1 MADPLRL
8 EEGAERMKGAPRLDG
23 GEHLDA
29 PQRPDDTERREREV
43 PVVNGADRLQ
53 ELRALILDPDRERIR
68 AIERKLASPALHV
81 EEVAKVLPEAI
92 TRRAATDDRIGAALG
107 PVVGEAIKASV
118 RRDPQP
124 LVDAIFPVIGPA
136 IRRAIA
142 NALGELVQS
151 LNTTLEHTVSLRG
164 LAWRFEAMRTGKSF
178 GEVVLSHSLVFR
190 VEQLFVI
197 HRDSGL
203 LIEHRTAPGVQALA
217 PDLVASMMTALR
229 DFARDSFSVSEHQG
243 LDSLALGDLTVWA
256 ESGPGAILA
265 AVIRGQPPLGLRETM
280 QRALEDVHM
289 AHAEEIERFGTS
301 GVPFAIREGI
311 LERCLVS
318 QATERAGSSQWRTI
332 LLGVVILAAVGWCAV
347 PRMLEQRTFDRYLDQ
362 LRREPGV
369 VVGSAGRFDGRFVIT
384 GLRDPLARDPVAL
397 AAGAGVDSSR
407 LIAKWEPYIAL
418 RPEFVVRRAQALL
431 QPSPRTTLRLSGDT
445 LVPGGVASAAWR
457 REAQR
462 LALAVPGVA
471 ALRLTELADSAEVAL
486 RATAD
491 SIESI
496 AFDYPMGA
504 AFPVAEQVVRIDS
517 LAGRLRRFLDQASG
531 GEVAARIEL
540 IGSADSVGTEE
551 TNAVLRR
558 ARAERMRSALQA
570 RGVTVQSLVAGTD
583 TTDVTRSQRKVRL
596 RITLERR

>member
-1 MADPLRL
+1 MADRLRV
-8 EEGAERMKGAPRLDG
+8 EQGEARVDGAERL
-23 GEHLDA
+23 
-29 PQRPDDTERREREV
+29 EREV
-43 PVVNGADRLQ
+43 PMTPVGGTDRLQ

-81 EEVAKVLPEAI
+81 EDVAKVLPEAI
-92 TRRAATDDRIGAALG
+92 TRRAASDERLGAALG

-124 LVDAIFPVIGPA
+124 LVDAIFPVMGPA
-136 IRRAIA
+136 IRRAIS

-164 LAWRFEAMRTGKSF
+164 LAWRWEAMRTGKSF
-178 GEVVLSHSLVFR
+178 GEVVLSHSLLFR

-197 HRDSGL
+197 HRESGL

-229 DFARDSFSVSEHQG
+229 DFARDSFSVSEQQG

-265 AVIRGQPPLGLRETM
+265 AVIRGQPPLALRETM
-280 QRALEDVHM
+280 QQALEEVHL
-289 AHAEEIERFGTS
+289 AHADEIERFGAT
-301 GVPFAIREGI
+301 GVPFAIRDGI

-318 QATERAGSSQWRTI
+318 QASESSRSGQWRTV
-332 LLGVVILAAVGWCAV
+332 LLGVAVLAAVGWCAV
-347 PRMLEQRTFDRYLDQ
+347 PRVMEQRRFDGYLDQ

-369 VVGSAGRFDGRFVIT
+369 VVGSAGRADGRFVLT
-384 GLRDPLARDPVAL
+384 GLRDPLARDPIAL
-397 AAGAGVDSSR
+397 AAAAGIDSAR
-407 LIAKWEPYIAL
+407 LSAKWEPYIAL

-431 QPSPRTTLRLSGDT
+431 HPSPRTTLRLAGDT

-457 REAQR
+457 AEAQR
-462 LALAVPGVA
+462 LALAVPGVG

-491 SIESI
+491 SIETI
-496 AFDYPMGA
+496 TFDYPLGGTTPVVAQA
-504 AFPVAEQVVRIDS
+504 ARIDS
-517 LAGRLRRFLDQASG
+517 LASRLRRFLDDAAR
-531 GEVAARIEL
+531 GERSARIEL
-540 IGSADSVGTEE
+540 IGLADSVGTEE
-551 TNAVLRR
+551 ANVALRR
-558 ARAERMRSALQA
+558 ARADRMRSALQA
-570 RGVTVQSLVAGTD
+570 RGVTVQSLSAGVDSTSTD
-583 TTDVTRSQRKVRL
+583 RTLRQVRL
-596 RITLERR
+596 RISLERR

>member
-1 MADPLRL
+1 MADRLRV
-8 EEGAERMKGAPRLDG
+8 EQGEARVDGAERL
-23 GEHLDA
+23 
-29 PQRPDDTERREREV
+29 EREV
-43 PVVNGADRLQ
+43 PMTPVGGTDRLQ

-81 EEVAKVLPEAI
+81 EDVAKVLPEAI
-92 TRRAATDDRIGAALG
+92 TRRAASDERLGAALG

-124 LVDAIFPVIGPA
+124 LVDAIFPVMGPA
-136 IRRAIA
+136 IRRAIS

-164 LAWRFEAMRTGKSF
+164 LAWRWEAMRTGKSF
-178 GEVVLSHSLVFR
+178 GEVVLSHSLLFR

-197 HRDSGL
+197 HRESGL

-229 DFARDSFSVSEHQG
+229 DFARDSFSVSEQQG

-265 AVIRGQPPLGLRETM
+265 AVIRGQPPLALRETI
-280 QRALEDVHM
+280 QQALEEVHL
-289 AHAEEIERFGTS
+289 AHADEIERFGAT
-301 GVPFAIREGI
+301 GVPFAIRDGI

-318 QATERAGSSQWRTI
+318 QASESSRSGQWRTA
-332 LLGVVILAAVGWCAV
+332 LLGVAVLAAVGWCAV
-347 PRMLEQRTFDRYLDQ
+347 PRVMEQRRFDGYLDQ

-369 VVGSAGRFDGRFVIT
+369 VVGSAGRADGRFVLT
-384 GLRDPLARDPVAL
+384 GLRDPLARDPIAL
-397 AAGAGVDSSR
+397 AAAAGIDSAR
-407 LIAKWEPYIAL
+407 LSAKWEPYIAL

-431 QPSPRTTLRLSGDT
+431 HPSPRTTLRLAGDT

-457 REAQR
+457 AEAQR
-462 LALAVPGVA
+462 LALAVPGVG

-491 SIESI
+491 SIETI
-496 AFDYPMGA
+496 TFDYPRGGTT
-504 AFPVAEQVVRIDS
+504 PVIAQAERIDS
-517 LAGRLRRFLDQASG
+517 LATRLRRFLDDAAR
-531 GEVAARIEL
+531 GERTARIEL
-540 IGSADSVGTEE
+540 IGLADSVGTEE
-551 TNAVLRR
+551 ANVALRR
-558 ARAERMRSALQA
+558 ARADRMRSALQA
-570 RGVTVQSLVAGTD
+570 RGVTMQSLSAGVD
-583 TTDVTRSQRKVRL
+583 TTSTDRTLRQVRL
-596 RITLERR
+596 RISLERR

>member
-1 MADPLRL
+1 MTPV
-8 EEGAERMKGAPRLDG
+8 G
-23 GEHLDA
+23 G
-29 PQRPDDTERREREV
+29 T
-43 PVVNGADRLQ
+43 DRLQ

-81 EEVAKVLPEAI
+81 EDVARVLPEAI
-92 TRRAATDDRIGAALG
+92 TRRAASDERLGAALG

-124 LVDAIFPVIGPA
+124 LVDAIFPVMGPA
-136 IRRAIA
+136 IRRAIS

-164 LAWRFEAMRTGKSF
+164 LAWRWEAMRTGKSF
-178 GEVVLSHSLVFR
+178 GEVVLSHSLLFR

-197 HRDSGL
+197 HRESGL

-229 DFARDSFSVSEHQG
+229 DFARDSFSVSEQQG

-265 AVIRGQPPLGLRETM
+265 AVIRGQPPLALRETM
-280 QRALEDVHM
+280 QQALEEVHL
-289 AHAEEIERFGTS
+289 AHADEIERFGAT
-301 GVPFAIREGI
+301 GVPFAIRDGI

-318 QATERAGSSQWRTI
+318 QASESSRSGQWRTV
-332 LLGVVILAAVGWCAV
+332 LLGVAVLAAVGWCAV
-347 PRMLEQRTFDRYLDQ
+347 PRVMEQRRFDGYLDQ

-369 VVGSAGRFDGRFVIT
+369 VVGSAGRADGRFVLT
-384 GLRDPLARDPVAL
+384 GLRDPLARDPIAL
-397 AAGAGVDSSR
+397 AAAAGIDSAR
-407 LIAKWEPYIAL
+407 LSAKWEPYIAL

-431 QPSPRTTLRLSGDT
+431 HPSPRTTLRLAGDT

-457 REAQR
+457 AEAQR
-462 LALAVPGVA
+462 LALAVPGVG

-491 SIESI
+491 SIETI
-496 AFDYPMGA
+496 TFDYPLGGTTPVVAQA
-504 AFPVAEQVVRIDS
+504 ARIDS
-517 LAGRLRRFLDQASG
+517 LASRLRRFLDDAAR
-531 GEVAARIEL
+531 GERSARIEL
-540 IGSADSVGTEE
+540 IGLADSVGTEE
-551 TNAVLRR
+551 ANVALRR
-558 ARAERMRSALQA
+558 ARADRMRSALQA
-570 RGVTVQSLVAGTD
+570 RGVTMQSLSAGVD
-583 TTDVTRSQRKVRL
+583 TTSTDRTLRQVRL
-596 RITLERR
+596 RISLERR

>member
-1 MADPLRL
+1 MADRLRV
-8 EEGAERMKGAPRLDG
+8 EQGEARVDGAERL
-23 GEHLDA
+23 
-29 PQRPDDTERREREV
+29 EREV
-43 PVVNGADRLQ
+43 PMTPVGGTDRLQ

-81 EEVAKVLPEAI
+81 EDVAKVLPEAI
-92 TRRAATDDRIGAALG
+92 TRRAASDERLGAALG

-124 LVDAIFPVIGPA
+124 LVDAIFPVMGPA
-136 IRRAIA
+136 IRRAIS

-164 LAWRFEAMRTGKSF
+164 LAWRWEAMRTGKSF
-178 GEVVLSHSLVFR
+178 GEVVLSHSLLFR

-197 HRDSGL
+197 HRESGL

-229 DFARDSFSVSEHQG
+229 DFARDSFSVSEQQG

-265 AVIRGQPPLGLRETM
+265 AVIRGQPPLALRETM
-280 QRALEDVHM
+280 QQALEEVHL
-289 AHAEEIERFGTS
+289 AHADEIERFGAT
-301 GVPFAIREGI
+301 GVPFAIRDGI

-318 QATERAGSSQWRTI
+318 QASESSRSGQWRTV
-332 LLGVVILAAVGWCAV
+332 LLGVAVLAAVGWCAV
-347 PRMLEQRTFDRYLDQ
+347 PRVMEQRRFDGYLDQ

-369 VVGSAGRFDGRFVIT
+369 VVGSAGRADGRFVLT
-384 GLRDPLARDPVAL
+384 GLRDPLARDPIAL
-397 AAGAGVDSSR
+397 AAAAGIDSAR
-407 LIAKWEPYIAL
+407 LSAKWEPYIAL

-431 QPSPRTTLRLSGDT
+431 HPSPRTTLRLAGDT

-457 REAQR
+457 AEAQR
-462 LALAVPGVA
+462 FALAVPGVG

-491 SIESI
+491 SIETI
-496 AFDYPMGA
+496 TFDYPRGGTT
-504 AFPVAEQVVRIDS
+504 PVIAQAERIDS
-517 LAGRLRRFLDQASG
+517 LATRLRRFLDD
-531 GEVAARIEL
+531 AARGERTARVEL
-540 IGSADSVGTEE
+540 IGLADSVGTEE
-551 TNAVLRR
+551 ANVALRR
-558 ARAERMRSALQA
+558 ARADRMRSALQA
-570 RGVTVQSLVAGTD
+570 RGVTMQSLSAGVD
-583 TTDVTRSQRKVRL
+583 TTSTDRTLRQVRL
-596 RITLERR
+596 RISLERR

>member
-1 MADPLRL
+1 MADRLRV
-8 EEGAERMKGAPRLDG
+8 EQGEARVDGAERL
-23 GEHLDA
+23 
-29 PQRPDDTERREREV
+29 EREV
-43 PVVNGADRLQ
+43 PMTPVGGTDRLQ

-81 EEVAKVLPEAI
+81 EDVAKVLPEAI
-92 TRRAATDDRIGAALG
+92 TRRAASDERLGAALG

-124 LVDAIFPVIGPA
+124 LVDAIFPVMGPA
-136 IRRAIA
+136 IRRAIS

-164 LAWRFEAMRTGKSF
+164 LAWRWEAMRTGKSF
-178 GEVVLSHSLVFR
+178 GEVVLSHSLLFR

-197 HRDSGL
+197 HRESGL

-229 DFARDSFSVSEHQG
+229 DFARDSFSVSEQQG

-265 AVIRGQPPLGLRETM
+265 AVIRGQPPLALRETI
-280 QRALEDVHM
+280 QQALEEVHL
-289 AHAEEIERFGTS
+289 AHADEIERFGAT
-301 GVPFAIREGI
+301 GVPFAIRDGI

-318 QATERAGSSQWRTI
+318 QASESSRSGQWRTA
-332 LLGVVILAAVGWCAV
+332 LLGVAVLAAVGWCAV
-347 PRMLEQRTFDRYLDQ
+347 PRVMEQRRFDGYLDQ

-369 VVGSAGRFDGRFVIT
+369 VVGSAGRADGRFVLT
-384 GLRDPLARDPVAL
+384 GLRDPLARDPIAL
-397 AAGAGVDSSR
+397 AAAAGIDSAR
-407 LIAKWEPYIAL
+407 LSAKWEPYIAL

-431 QPSPRTTLRLSGDT
+431 HPSPRTTLRLAGDT

-457 REAQR
+457 AEAQR
-462 LALAVPGVA
+462 LALAVPGVG

-491 SIESI
+491 SIETI
-496 AFDYPMGA
+496 TFDYPLGGTTPVVAQA
-504 AFPVAEQVVRIDS
+504 ARIDS
-517 LAGRLRRFLDQASG
+517 LASRLRRFLDDAAR
-531 GEVAARIEL
+531 GERSARIEL
-540 IGSADSVGTEE
+540 IGLADSVGTEE
-551 TNAVLRR
+551 ANVALRR
-558 ARAERMRSALQA
+558 ARADRMRSALQA
-570 RGVTVQSLVAGTD
+570 RGVTVQSLSAGVD
-583 TTDVTRSQRKVRL
+583 TTSTDRTLRQVRL
-596 RITLERR
+596 RISLERR

>member
-1 MADPLRL
+1 MADRLRV
-8 EEGAERMKGAPRLDG
+8 EQGEARVDGAERL
-23 GEHLDA
+23 
-29 PQRPDDTERREREV
+29 EREV
-43 PVVNGADRLQ
+43 PMTPVGGTDRLQ

-81 EEVAKVLPEAI
+81 EDVAKVLPEAI
-92 TRRAATDDRIGAALG
+92 TRRAASDERLGAALG

-124 LVDAIFPVIGPA
+124 LVDAIFPVMGPA
-136 IRRAIA
+136 IRRAIS

-164 LAWRFEAMRTGKSF
+164 LAWRWEAMRTGKSF
-178 GEVVLSHSLVFR
+178 GEVVLSHSLLFR

-197 HRDSGL
+197 HRESGL

-229 DFARDSFSVSEHQG
+229 DFARDSFSVSEQQG

-265 AVIRGQPPLGLRETM
+265 AVIRGQPPLALRETM
-280 QRALEDVHM
+280 QQALEEVHL
-289 AHAEEIERFGTS
+289 AHADEIERFGAT
-301 GVPFAIREGI
+301 GVPFAIRDGI

-318 QATERAGSSQWRTI
+318 QASESSRSGQWRTV
-332 LLGVVILAAVGWCAV
+332 LLGVAVLAAVGWCAV
-347 PRMLEQRTFDRYLDQ
+347 PRVMEQRRFDGYLDQ

-369 VVGSAGRFDGRFVIT
+369 VVGSAGRADGRFVLT
-384 GLRDPLARDPVAL
+384 GLRDPLARDPIAL
-397 AAGAGVDSSR
+397 AAAAGIDSAR
-407 LIAKWEPYIAL
+407 LSAKWEPYIAL

-431 QPSPRTTLRLSGDT
+431 HPSPRTTLRLAGDT

-457 REAQR
+457 AEAQR
-462 LALAVPGVA
+462 FALAVPGVG

-491 SIESI
+491 SIETI
-496 AFDYPMGA
+496 TFDYPLGGTTPVVAQA
-504 AFPVAEQVVRIDS
+504 ARIDS
-517 LAGRLRRFLDQASG
+517 LASRLRRFLDDAAR
-531 GEVAARIEL
+531 GERSARIEL
-540 IGSADSVGTEE
+540 IGLADSVGTEE
-551 TNAVLRR
+551 ANVALRR
-558 ARAERMRSALQA
+558 ARADRMRSALQA
-570 RGVTVQSLVAGTD
+570 RGVTMQSLSAGVD
-583 TTDVTRSQRKVRL
+583 TTSTDRTLRQVRL
-596 RITLERR
+596 RISLERR